1 MIQNLEDGIKKTN
14 KNLQITEY
22 RIQNIKKKLQIKMTT
37 YRIKCKEYRIRN
49 CIDALY

>member
-1 MIQNLEDGIKKTN
+1 MIQNLEDGLK
-14 KNLQITEY
+14 KNLQIIEY
-22 RIQNIKKKLQIKMTT
+22 RILNIKKKLQIKMTT